1 MDRTFLHYYE
11 SELEHIRD
19 MANDFAALHPA
30 VATNL
35 SLDTTPCPDPY
46 VERLLEGVA
55 FLAARTRLKV
65 DAESSRHV
73 RNLLDALYPDMVAPA
88 PAMSMAR
95 LTPGDQVEGMVDGY
109 TVARGTRLISGLR
122 DGLTTR
128 ATYTT
133 AQDVSLWP
141 IHITAADYLQ
151 DIGALRAAGMRDG
164 SGERPAAGIRLTLQ
178 AAGPIPL
185 HTLKFDTLDL
195 YLGHKARGGQL
206 FDAIHGHGT
215 QVLGRGNDADF
226 QPLGMGS
233 MVGIDHDETLL
244 PQVRR
249 AFQGYGLIR
258 EYFLMPERF
267 HYVRLHDLQQIV
279 PNAKDSV
286 QVLIL
291 LDKAQSDLAD
301 ISPADFQLFVTPIV
315 NLFER
320 ECNIVD
326 LDPGRAAHVVH
337 PDRTRPLDYEVFRLI
352 RVEDVEEDGPNARI
366 PPIFAAEGGHANRLS
381 YSVERQ
387 VRRPSADEVRRGQMR
402 TSYAGDNVFVALSHD
417 GSKRA
422 GGPVRRLDIRALCT
436 NRDLPILD
444 DNPQLTLDSGAP
456 VGAITLL
463 QAIKRPRSSLPAV
476 LPATGLHETKRDE
489 LNWRWISQLSLN
501 HLSLADQ
508 GSDAAPLRALL
519 ALYADR
525 GDPALARHA
534 QALRSVSS
542 GPLFERLPI
551 KGPICFGHGTAITL
565 EIDET
570 MMSGFSQ
577 LLMTGLLAQLLRRQ
591 AAINAVI
598 RTKTRLTG
606 SQEEVAWP
614 LTLGNRTM
622 I

>member
-19 MANDFAALHPA
+19 LAGDFAALHPA

-55 FLAARTRLKV
+55 YLAARTRLKV

-88 PAMSMAR
+88 PAMSMAQ

-109 TVARGTRLISGLR
+109 TVTRGTRLISGLR

-128 ATYTT
+128 AIYTT
-133 AQDVSLWP
+133 AQDVALWP
-141 IHITAADYLQ
+141 IQITSADYLQ
-151 DIGALRAAGMRDG
+151 DIGALRAAGLRDVADV
-164 SGERPAAGIRLTLQ
+164 RPTAGVRLTLQ
-178 AAGPIPL
+178 SAGPTPL
-185 HTLKFDTLDL
+185 NELKLDMLDL
-195 YLGHKARGGQL
+195 YLGHKARGGLL
-206 FDAIHGHGT
+206 FDAIHGHAAGAMA
-215 QVLGRGNDADF
+215 RADDGQY
-226 QPLGMGS
+226 QPLGDCS
-233 MVGIDHDETLL
+233 MVGINGNETLL
-244 PQVRR
+244 PQVRQ

-267 HYVRLHDLQQIV
+267 HYVRLHDLQQVI
-279 PNAKDSV
+279 NAADNRV
-286 QVLIL
+286 EILIL
-291 LDKAQSDLAD
+291 LAKAQPDIAD
-301 ISPADFQLFVTPIV
+301 ISPNDVQLFVTPIV

-320 ECNIVD
+320 ECNVVD
-326 LDPGRAAHVVH
+326 LDPGRASHVVH

-352 RVEDVEEDGPNARI
+352 RVEDLENEGPDAQI

-381 YSVERQ
+381 YSIERQ
-387 VRRPSADEVRRGQMR
+387 ARRPSADEIRRGQMR
-402 TSYAGDNVFVALSHD
+402 TSYAGDNVFIALSHD

-444 DNPQLTLDSGAP
+444 DNPQLTPDSGAP
-456 VGAITLL
+456 ISAIKLL

-476 LPATGLHETKRDE
+476 LPSAGPDDTRRDE

-501 HLSLADQ
+501 HLSLAED
-508 GSDAAPLRALL
+508 GTDAAPLRALL

-525 GDPALARHA
+525 GDPALVRHA
-534 QALRSVSS
+534 QALRTVSS

-551 KGPICFGHGTAITL
+551 KGPICFGHGTEVTL
-565 EIDET
+565 DIDEGVL
-570 MMSGFSQ
+570 SGHSQ
-577 LLMTGLLAQLLRRQ
+577 LLLSALLAQLLRRQ
-591 AAINAVI
+591 AAINAVV
-598 RTKTRLTG
+598 RTKTRLSG